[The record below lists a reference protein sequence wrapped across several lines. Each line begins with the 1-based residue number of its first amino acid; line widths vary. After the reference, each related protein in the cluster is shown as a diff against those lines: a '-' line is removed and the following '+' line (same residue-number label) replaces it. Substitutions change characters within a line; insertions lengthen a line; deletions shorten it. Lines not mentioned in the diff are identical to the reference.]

1 MAKSKEGQTSKGQR
15 PNVNRKILNA
25 VRKERTE
32 LDRTNNAWKAWKK
45 GKKIFITKENP
56 NSKET
61 NKPFIRVP
69 ATDVWG
75 KYMPYQMRTKSD
87 NDL

>member
-32 LDRTNNAWKAWKK
+32 LDRIKTLANLDLILVQVMKSLLPRLVYT
-45 GKKIFITKENP
+45 TK
-56 NSKET
+56 
-61 NKPFIRVP
+61 
-69 ATDVWG
+69 
-75 KYMPYQMRTKSD
+75 
-87 NDL
+87 

>member
-1 MAKSKEGQTSKGQR
+1 MSS
-15 PNVNRKILNA
+15 VNRKLTNA
-25 VRKERTE
+25 IRRDRAL
-32 LDRTNNAWKAWKK
+32 LDINLIKWKAWKK

>member
-32 LDRTNNAWKAWKK
+32 LDKINNAWKACEKGQPTPKLIQKSLGVDKKTLYKSYFKYVPLK
-45 GKKIFITKENP
+45 GK
-56 NSKET
+56 
-61 NKPFIRVP
+61 
-69 ATDVWG
+69 D
-75 KYMPYQMRTKSD
+75 SD
-87 NDL
+87 A